1 MMLDH
6 NIIWLQVNLVIPD
19 DSEKDGCHV
28 FSTNYSHSA
37 VLINSANCSVEDKLQ
52 SAQLA
57 GVQLLLI
64 SGSLV
69 MSLYYNMVLL

>member
-1 MMLDH
+1 M
-6 NIIWLQVNLVIPD
+6 IVPD

-28 FSTNYSHSA
+28 FSSNCNHSA
-37 VLINSANCSVEDKLQ
+37 VLINAANCSVDDKLRT
-52 SAQLA
+52 AQLA

-69 MSLYYNMVLL
+69 CHLADSDVVITLFIGY